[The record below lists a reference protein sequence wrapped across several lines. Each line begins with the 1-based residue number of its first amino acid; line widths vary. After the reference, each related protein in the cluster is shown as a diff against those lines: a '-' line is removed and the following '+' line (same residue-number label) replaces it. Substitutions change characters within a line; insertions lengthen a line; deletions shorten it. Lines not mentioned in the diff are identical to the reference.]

1 MAWTNPGACGSDLV
15 GHLIPGKTFF
25 GALPDGREVH
35 QIVLSDGTLSVA
47 LLSLG
52 CILQDVRLAGVAHSL
67 TIGTDDLAAY
77 AGPMRS
83 CGSLIGPVINRISGG
98 TAELDGERFD
108 FERNQDGQHTR
119 HSGAAGTHRLTWDVA
134 ELDETSV
141 TFETSLRDGEGGFP
155 GNRVVAARFRLTDPG
170 VLEMRVA
177 VTTDA
182 PTWVNFANHS
192 YWNLDGTETYAGH
205 RLQVAADRY
214 CVPGPGDLVTGE
226 VLPVDGTPFDF
237 REGRVLS
244 PGDDAKLDLNLCL
257 ADRRRDLTKVLE
269 LAGATGITMT
279 IETTEPGLQLY
290 DANGFTTGGAVG
302 HDGRIY
308 ASYAGLAIEAQA
320 WPDAPNQR
328 RFPSTVLRPGRAYEQ
343 VTRWCFSRN

>member
-1 MAWTNPGACGSDLV
+1 MV
-15 GHLIPGKTFF
+15 GHLIAGKAVF
-25 GALPDGREVH
+25 GSLSDGREVH

-52 CILQDVRLAGVAHSL
+52 CILQDVRLAGVDHSL
-67 TIGTDDLAAY
+67 TLGTDDLAAY

-98 TAELDGERFD
+98 AAELDGTIYS
-108 FERNQDGQHTR
+108 FERNQDGKHTR
-119 HSGAAGTHRLTWDVA
+119 HSGSAGTNRLVWDVA
-134 ELDETSV
+134 EMDETSV
-141 TFETSLRDGEGGFP
+141 TFETSLRDGTGGFP
-155 GNRVVAARFRLTDPG
+155 GNRVVAARFSLTEPG

-226 VLPVDGTPFDF
+226 VLPIDGTPYDF
-237 REGRVLS
+237 RVGRMLS
-244 PGDDAKLDLNLCL
+244 PGEDAKLDLNLCL
-257 ADRRRDLTKVLE
+257 ADRRREPTPVLTL
-269 LAGATGITMT
+269 TGESGVSMV

-290 DANGFTTGGAVG
+290 DANGLATGSATG
-302 HDGRIY
+302 HDGRSY
-308 ASYAGLAIEAQA
+308 VPYAGLAIEAQA

-328 RFPSTVLRPGRAYEQ
+328 RFPSIVLRPGRSYEQ
-343 VTRWCFSRN
+343 VTRWRFSKS